1 MPAFD
6 LASQPATMAEHELV
20 GTMSGMEKRRGLR
33 TLKIGSCQVGISYWY
48 MVN

>member
-20 GTMSGMEKRRGLR
+20 GTMSGMEKRRGPHSENKCALR
-33 TLKIGSCQVGISYWY
+33 LREMGSEL
-48 MVN
+48 